1 MPDADVVCRQLNCGS
16 VISAYNSSQYG
27 EGAGPVLIDNVQ
39 CAGNETHIWNCPHS
53 TVAPSTGSSHDVGV
67 LCSDHTQMR
76 LNQSTGNT
84 IDVEL
89 QYTNVQIRLMDGGS
103 SCAGRVE
110 IYYNGTWGTVC
121 DDSWGSLEADVV
133 CKQLGCGSGVNATA
147 APSYGRASGP
157 VWLDEVRCSG
167 KELALWE
174 CASSPWGQ
182 HDCDHKEDVR
192 IVCTEHKE
200 LRLVNGQ
207 HSCEGRVEVFYNG
220 TWGTVCSDSMG
231 IKAAQVICKQLDCGR
246 ALDTTDSDQFDKGS
260 GPIWLD
266 DIDCNSQEPF
276 LWLCSSPPWGEHNC
290 EHSEDVGVV
299 CSEKATQKKTDHAK
313 QCAGSSP
320 DQRHHLS
327 GQELRLVGGSSNCSG
342 RVEILSN
349 NKWGTVCDDAWDVRE
364 ASVVCRQLDCGP
376 PVKAVGQAGF
386 GSGAG
391 QIWLDQ
397 LHCRGS
403 ESFLWD
409 CVSPFPA
416 RSDCSHKED
425 AGVVCSGH
433 VPPSQAIRP
442 TYFGK

>member
-1 MPDADVVCRQLNCGS
+1 HCCTPLA
-16 VISAYNSSQYG
+16 APFHSQNIQSIQFTMYSLKHF
-27 EGAGPVLIDNVQ
+27 EMSQICDNVLDESQ
-39 CAGNETHIWNCPHS
+39 GLILLFNCILHLS
-53 TVAPSTGSSHDVGV
+53 NFYSEIV
-67 LCSDHTQMR
+67 C
-76 LNQSTGNT
+76 
-84 IDVEL
+84 E
-89 QYTNVQIRLMDGGS
+89 QYTVLIRLMDGGS

-174 CASSPWGQ
+174 CASSPWGRL
-182 HDCDHKEDVR
+182 EDLKSSYYH
-192 IVCTEHKE
+192 CSFTEHKE

-299 CSEKATQKKTDHAK
+299 CS
-313 QCAGSSP
+313 
-320 DQRHHLS
+320 

-425 AGVVCSGH
+425 AGVVCSGRGG
-433 VPPSQAIRP
+433 IRSLNSLLS
-442 TYFGK
+442 FLDKCRFNSGMA